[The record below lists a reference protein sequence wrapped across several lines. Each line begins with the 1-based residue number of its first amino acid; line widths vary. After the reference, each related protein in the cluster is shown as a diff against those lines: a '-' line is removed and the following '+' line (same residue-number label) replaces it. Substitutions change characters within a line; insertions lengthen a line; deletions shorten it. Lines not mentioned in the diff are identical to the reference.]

1 MKIAIVSD
9 AWTPQING
17 VVRTLQAT
25 TEELKRLGHEVQLIT
40 PADFKTIPCP
50 TYPEIRLAV
59 LPGRAVAKRLDAWV
73 PDFIHIVTEGP
84 LGWAARRY
92 CRARGF
98 PYTTSFHTKFPEY
111 VEARCGIPARWTYA
125 WLRRFHNA
133 SQRIMANTPTVQS
146 DLVANGFERVQL
158 WGRGVDLD
166 TFKPGPRV
174 NLHARA
180 PVFMYVGRVAV
191 EKNITAFLDLD
202 LPGSKWVVG
211 GGPQLDELKR
221 RYPAVTFAGP
231 QPRAALPPY
240 YRSADVFVFPSRTD
254 TFGLVLLEAM
264 ACGTP
269 VAAFPVAG
277 PIDVVG
283 DGGVLD
289 ENLHRACMQALA
301 MPRARPLAHAS
312 KFSWQ
317 AATAQFVRNLAPIQS
332 ARGAVA
338 PMHAPI
344 DAMTSP

>member
-1 MKIAIVSD
+1 MRIAIVTD
-9 AWTPQING
+9 AWTPQVNG

-25 TEELKRLGHEVQLIT
+25 TEELQRLGHAVQLIT

-50 TYPEIRLAV
+50 TYPEIRLA
-59 LPGRAVAKRLDAWV
+59 LAAGKSMARRLDAWTV
-73 PDFIHIVTEGP
+73 DVIHIVTEGP

-92 CRARGF
+92 CRARSR

-133 SQRIMANTPTVQS
+133 SHNIMANTPTVQRE
-146 DLVANGFERVQL
+146 LIANGFERVKL
-158 WGRGVDLD
+158 WGRGVDLA

-174 NLHARA
+174 NLHTAS

-191 EKNITAFLDLD
+191 EKNIAAFLDLD

-211 GGPQLDELKR
+211 GGPQLDDLKR
-221 RYPAVTFAGP
+221 RYPNVTFAGP
-231 QPRAALPPY
+231 QPRGALPAY
-240 YRSADVFVFPSRTD
+240 YRSADVFVFPSLTD

-289 ENLHRACMQALA
+289 EDLGRACMRALA
-301 MPRARPLAHAS
+301 IPRTRPLAHAS
-312 KFSWQ
+312 RFSWG
-317 AATAQFVRNLAPIQS
+317 AATLQFVRNLAPIHQVS
-332 ARGAVA
+332 GTVS
-338 PMHAPI
+338 PMPEPL
-344 DAMTSP
+344 DAMTSS

>member
-9 AWTPQING
+9 AWSPQVNG

-25 TEELKRLGHEVQLIT
+25 TQELIALGHDVDVLAPSE
-40 PADFKTIPCP
+40 FRTIACP
-50 TYPEIRLAV
+50 TYPEIRLA
-59 LPGRAVAKRLDAWV
+59 LAPGKRVAQRLDAMH
-73 PDFIHIVTEGP
+73 PDAIHIVTEGP

-92 CRARGF
+92 CLQRKLPF
-98 PYTTSFHTKFPEY
+98 TTSFHTRFPEY

-133 SQRIMANTPTVQS
+133 ARTVMANTPAVRT
-146 DLVANGFERVQL
+146 DLESRRFTQLAL

-166 TFKPGPRV
+166 LFCPGGPYQR
-174 NLHARA
+174 LGTPG

-191 EKNITAFLDLD
+191 EKNIEAFLDLD

-211 GGPQLDELKR
+211 GGPQLDSLKQ
-221 RYPAVTFAGP
+221 RYQHVSFAGM
-231 QPRAALPPY
+231 QPRERLPAY
-240 YRSADVFVFPSRTD
+240 YRAADVFVFPSRTD

-269 VAAFPVAG
+269 VAAYPVTG

-289 ENLHRACMQALA
+289 ADLRQACRKALA
-301 MPRARPLAHAS
+301 IPRVRAVVHAQG
-312 KFSWQ
+312 FSWH
-317 AATAQFVRNLAPIQS
+317 AATTQILRNLAPFTGSS
-332 ARGAVA
+332 ALAVG
-338 PMHAPI
+338 
-344 DAMTSP
+344 